1 MWFIKIGT
9 IICLTSFIIA
19 TPIKNSPSTALT
31 PPNISQENLVYLL
44 QNPQFRQLLNS
55 PGISSKIQDELEES
69 QSKSI
74 EAKLPNVYS
83 TDLQLPIK
91 ETSDFYTPD
100 YQKKDASEENIEVES
115 EETNFLR
122 NLQPPAISNEPNYW
136 GEKPRKFSKKYSST
150 EKLINL
156 KNKSDDQDKF
166 DSYEPQQNQG
176 YFYDDFDYSLDDK
189 YVVPDSVK
197 QEQEE
202 ELIKDSSKMV
212 PVSVVD
218 TLNSGEVLPRLSGTD
233 NKDDRVEFQMHGFD
247 GPKSYKFGYDTGKG

>member
-9 IICLTSFIIA
+9 IICLTSIILA
-19 TPIKNSPSTALT
+19 SPIKNSPSTALT

-44 QNPQFRQLLNS
+44 QNPQFRQFLNS
-55 PGISSKIQDELEES
+55 PGISSEIPDELEEN
-69 QSKSI
+69 QSKRI

-83 TDLQLPIK
+83 TGLQLPIK

-100 YQKKDASEENIEVES
+100 YQKKDDSEENIEAES

-122 NLQPPAISNEPNYW
+122 KLQPPAISNEPSYW

-156 KNKSDDQDKF
+156 KNKNEDKF
-166 DSYEPQQNQG
+166 DSYLPQVNDG

-202 ELIKDSSKMV
+202 ELVKESSKNV

-218 TLNSGEVLPRLSGTD
+218 TLNSGEVLPSLSGAE

>member
-9 IICLTSFIIA
+9 LVCMTSFIVA
-19 TPIKNSPSTALT
+19 NPIQNSPATALT

-44 QNPQFRQLLNS
+44 QNPQFRKFLNS
-55 PGISSKIQDELEES
+55 PVISDEILDELEEN
-69 QSKSI
+69 QSKAI
-74 EAKLPNVYS
+74 EAKLPNVFS
-83 TDLQLPIK
+83 TGLQLPIK

-100 YQKKDASEENIEVES
+100 YQKKEDSEENIEAES

-122 NLQPPAISNEPNYW
+122 NLQPPTISNEPNYW

-156 KNKSDDQDKF
+156 KNKSKDKVDTDQSQLSD
-166 DSYEPQQNQG
+166 G

-189 YVVPDSVK
+189 YAVPDSV
-197 QEQEE
+197 QQGQEE
-202 ELIKDSSKMV
+202 ILLNDSSKNV
-212 PVSVVD
+212 PVTVVD
-218 TLNSGEVLPRLSGTD
+218 RLNSGEILHRLSGAE
-233 NKDDRVEFQMHGFD
+233 NKDDRVEYQMHGFD

>member
-9 IICLTSFIIA
+9 IICLTSLIVA
-19 TPIKNSPSTALT
+19 SPIKNSPSTALT

-44 QNPQFRQLLNS
+44 QNPQFREFLNS
-55 PGISSKIQDELEES
+55 PGLSSEIRDELEET
-69 QSKSI
+69 QSKAI

-83 TDLQLPIK
+83 TGLQLPIK
-91 ETSDFYTPD
+91 ENSDFYTPD

-122 NLQPPAISNEPNYW
+122 KLQPPPISSEPSYW
-136 GEKPRKFSKKYSST
+136 GEKPRKFSKKYSSL
-150 EKLINL
+150 EKHINL
-156 KNKSDDQDKF
+156 KNKNEEKI
-166 DSYEPQQNQG
+166 DSYQPQQNEG

-189 YVVPDSVK
+189 YVVPDSDK
-197 QEQEE
+197 QHHEQE
-202 ELIKDSSKMV
+202 LLSDSSKNV

-218 TLNSGEVLPRLSGTD
+218 TLNSGEVLPRLSGAE
-233 NKDDRVEFQMHGFD
+233 NKDDRVEYQMHGFD